1 VPRIRSL
8 TWTAD
13 GELVTVGDD
22 FLILC
27 WREGEDARDLRTS
40 GRLREDDGR
49 VGGRMLMRSMMKIIV
64 DDSPSDVY
72 L

>member
-1 VPRIRSL
+1 M
-8 TWTAD
+8 
-13 GELVTVGDD
+13 
-22 FLILC
+22 C